1 MGLPEF
7 SIKRPVTV
15 TVACLLA
22 ILLGAI
28 AFVEIP
34 VDLMPDTVFPAIS
47 VRADYTGVGPEE
59 METLVARPLE
69 EAFSAAPGVQEIYSN
84 CTEGAAFVRVN
95 FDYGTD
101 LDEAAN
107 ELRSRLDRRRR
118 ELPEDMDPP
127 VMFKFDVS
135 QFPIIFLTVASDDKD
150 PKELRHFTEKYLQ
163 PRLERAPGVAQF
175 TVRGGLRRE
184 IHVDLNLQKL
194 RALDLP
200 VSQVANLVQREN
212 LNEPVGPVHE
222 GRFEVLLRTMGE
234 YRNLEQIRKVV
245 VAAPKGVPV
254 YLNEVA
260 TVEDSHEEVRQMVSV
275 DGKPAVR
282 LFVYKQSGSNTVDV
296 SNAVWKEVARIH
308 KDYPDIHITS
318 TGDTADFIKAA
329 IHNVRDSALQGSFLA
344 VFVLLFFLAS
354 FSSAAIIG
362 VAIPISVIA
371 TFALMYFNGFTL
383 NTVSFGG
390 LALGVGMLVDNAIV
404 VLENIVRHREDG
416 LGPKEAAIIGSR
428 EVGAAITSS
437 TLTTVAVFVPVLFLQ
452 GISAITFQQLAYVVS
467 FSLFCSLIVA
477 LTVVPLLCSRFL
489 NDSKH
494 GMVSRLFGGSQ
505 RAILWISAQYGELLE
520 WAAGH
525 KAGVLASA
533 ALLTVSAVYIGQF
546 VGVELQ
552 PQVDEGEIRINA
564 ELEPGTRV
572 EITDD
577 LMQRLATIVKEHVP
591 EVQTIMVETGSTG
604 FINNSGQNSGDMRV
618 RLVDRSQRTRLA
630 SEIVNEIRPLLQI
643 EPGLVV
649 RASVS
654 GGMFSR
660 ISSAGSN
667 GAGDRIAV
675 EIRGQEL
682 EILSNLAEQVREKLS
697 QIPGVADA
705 QSSQKPGLPEMLVE
719 IDRDK
724 ASSLGLNVSDVAETF
739 KTAVGGRRSS
749 MYRDQGDEFN
759 ILVRLQEPDRLKIE
773 QTGSVPLSTPGG
785 RTIPAS
791 EVVHMTR
798 REGPTQIDRRDQ
810 QRIVTVTATPADRDL
825 GSIMA
830 DIDDELSQIALPPG
844 YEFRYGGEFEEQQK
858 AFKQLTFAA
867 ILALI
872 LVYMVMA
879 AQFESWRDPLIILFS
894 VPLAGIGVVLLL
906 LLTKTT
912 FNMQAFLGVIILVGI
927 VVNNAIVLIDYANQ
941 LVRDHGY
948 TPREAAVTAGARRL
962 RPILMTTATTVLG
975 LIPMALGLGEGGELQ
990 APLARTVIGGLTTST
1005 LITLIVIPVVYL
1017 VFEERR
1023 VRVPAPLA
1031 EPEPVAGD

>member
-7 SIKRPVTV
+7 SIRRPVTV

-22 ILLGAI
+22 ILLGGI

-47 VRADYTGVGPEE
+47 VRADYPGVGPEE

-69 EAFSAAPGVQEIYSN
+69 EAFSAAPGVEEIYSN
-84 CTEGAAFVRVN
+84 CTEGAAFIRVN
-95 FDYGTD
+95 FAYGSN

-127 VMFKFDVS
+127 VMFKFDIS
-135 QFPIIFLTVASDDKD
+135 QFPILFLTVAADDQD
-150 PKELRHFTEKYLQ
+150 PKQLRHFTEKNLQ
-163 PRLERAPGVAQF
+163 PRLERVPGVAQF
-175 TVRGGLRRE
+175 TIRGGLRRE
-184 IHVDLNLQKL
+184 IHIDLNLQKL

-200 VSQVANLVQREN
+200 VSDVVRIVQREN
-212 LNEPVGPVHE
+212 LNEPVGPVRE
-222 GRFEVLLRTMGE
+222 GRFEVLLRTQGE

-245 VAAPKGVPV
+245 VASRRGVPV
-254 YLNEVA
+254 YLDEVA
-260 TVEDSHEEVRQMVSV
+260 LVEDSHEEVRQMASV

-296 SNAVWKEVARIH
+296 SEAVWEEVARIH
-308 KDYPDIHITS
+308 RDYPAIHITT
-318 TGDTADFIKAA
+318 TGDSAEFIKAA
-329 IHNVRDSALQGSFLA
+329 IRNVRNSALQGSFLA

-404 VLENIVRHREDG
+404 VLENIVRHREEG
-416 LGPKEAAIIGSR
+416 LGPREAAVVGSR
-428 EVGAAITSS
+428 EVGAAITAS

-452 GISAITFQQLAYVVS
+452 GVSAITFQQLAYVVS
-467 FSLFCSLIVA
+467 FSLFCSLLVA
-477 LTVVPLLCSRFL
+477 LTIVPLLCSRWLGEPGQGF
-489 NDSKH
+489 
-494 GMVSRLFGGSQ
+494 VSRAFGGSQ
-505 RAILWISAQYGELLE
+505 RVILWISQQYGSSLG

-525 KAGVLASA
+525 KAGVLATA
-533 ALLTVSAVYIGQF
+533 ALLSAGAVYLGQY

-552 PQVDEGEIRINA
+552 PQVDEGEIRINV

-572 EITDD
+572 EITDTV
-577 LMQRLATIVKEHVP
+577 MQRLADVVRENVP
-591 EVQTIMVETGSTG
+591 EVQTIMVESGAGG
-604 FINNSGQNSGDMRV
+604 FINNTGQNGGDMRV
-618 RLVDRSQRTRLA
+618 RLVDRGQRIRLA
-630 SEIVNEIRPLLQI
+630 SEIVNELRPMLQI

-649 RASVS
+649 RANVS
-654 GGMFSR
+654 GGMYNR
-660 ISSAGSN
+660 LSSAAG

-682 EILSNLAEQVREKLS
+682 EILANLAELVREKMAA
-697 QIPGVADA
+697 IPGVADA
-705 QSSQKPGLPEMLVE
+705 MSSQKPGLPEMVVQV
-719 IDRDK
+719 DRDK

-759 ILVRLQEPDRLKIE
+759 ILVRLQEPDRMEIE
-773 QTGSVPLSTPGG
+773 QAGSVPLTVPSG

-791 EVVHMTR
+791 EVVRMIR

-810 QRIVTVTATPADRDL
+810 QRVVSVTATPTDRDL
-825 GSIMA
+825 GAIIA
-830 DIDDELSQIALPPG
+830 DIDSELSEIALPPG
-844 YEFRYGGEFEEQQK
+844 YEFRFGGEYEEQQK
-858 AFKQLTFAA
+858 AFRQLSFAA
-867 ILALI
+867 GLALV

-879 AQFESWRDPLIILFS
+879 AQFESWRDPFIILFS

-906 LLTKTT
+906 LMTRTT
-912 FNMQAFLGVIILVGI
+912 FNMQAFLGIIILVGI

-941 LVRDHGY
+941 LVREHGFE
-948 TPREAAVTAGARRL
+948 PREAAVTAGARRL
-962 RPILMTTATTVLG
+962 RPILMTSATTILG
-975 LIPMALGLGEGGELQ
+975 LLPMALGLGEGGELQ

-1005 LITLIVIPVVYL
+1005 LITLFVVPVVYL

-1023 VRVPAPLA
+1023 SRVPLTASQPA
-1031 EPEPVAGD
+1031 PVAGD